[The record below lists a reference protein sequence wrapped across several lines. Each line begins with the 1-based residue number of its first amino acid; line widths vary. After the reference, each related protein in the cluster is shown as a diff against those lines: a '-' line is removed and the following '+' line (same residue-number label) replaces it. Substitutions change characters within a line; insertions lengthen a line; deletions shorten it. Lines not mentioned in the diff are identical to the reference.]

1 MVSAYEVCQD
11 LSHNAWFFLSR
22 GRRREDDRP
31 MLLKTPYGDSPSPDG
46 VRQLEHDA
54 MSANCIHGF
63 ERLKALGRMAL
74 S

>member
-11 LSHNAWFFLSR
+11 LSHNAWVLLSR
-22 GRRREDDRP
+22 GRRREDGRP
-31 MLLKTPYGDSPSPDG
+31 VFLKTPHGDSPSPAW
-46 VRQLEHDA
+46 VRLLEHDA
-54 MSANCIHGF
+54 MSANWVHGV